1 MALVSI
7 SVQKLLSFIFHIYL
21 TTTILSTREI
31 YAMKLVL
38 LTISTQLQGY
48 KEMLIFQLSA
58 RSVSKGVNVVP
69 RIAPIIA
76 LSALQ

>member
-7 SVQKLLSFIFHIYL
+7 IVQKLLSFIFHTYL
-21 TTTILSTREI
+21 ITTILSTQEI
-31 YAMKLVL
+31 YAMKLAL
-38 LTISTQLQGY
+38 LTTSTQLQGY

-58 RSVSKGVNVVP
+58 RSVSKGVNVVL

>member
-1 MALVSI
+1 MALVST
-7 SVQKLLSFIFHIYL
+7 SVQKLLSFTFHTYL
-21 TTTILSTREI
+21 ITTILSTREI